1 MTVLQPIEDSISALT
16 SSISDAITRITASAG
31 DGNLT
36 PEVQNIVSQLN
47 SLKSQI
53 DAIDPTA
60 PAPVTP

>member
-60 PAPVTP
+60 PTPVTP